1 MLFLN
6 AAEVEAALP
15 MTEAISAMKDAYR
28 ALSAGSVDLPLRTR
42 ISVKEE
48 DGAVLF
54 MPAYLNHVD
63 QHVMC
68 LKTVA
73 VFPRNVGRN
82 IPTIH
87 AAVVV
92 LNAKTGQIEALLEGG
107 RLTAIR
113 TGAASG
119 AATDLLAREDSRIG
133 AVFGAGVQG
142 RTQLQAICSVRML
155 ERVWI
160 YDPNQDNALKLV
172 DEFSGQ
178 GPIPKDLRIAN
189 SPKQAVKNADL
200 ICTATTAT
208 TPVFS
213 DKDIK
218 PGVHINGVGSY
229 TPEMIEIPPQTIK
242 RATVFVGSKQGVLA
256 EAGEILAAID
266 QGLLSADKLVELGE
280 VIRQNEPGRID
291 QDQITLFKSVGVAV
305 QDAAAAL
312 LVLKNARKMNIGNEL
327 SW

>member
-63 QHVMC
+63 QRVMC

-119 AATDLLAREDSRIG
+119 AATDLLAREDSRVG
-133 AVFGAGVQG
+133 TVFGAGVQG